1 MFSII
6 HENVSRYSIAE
17 VSVYNQRER
26 GQIVYCPLH
35 CPLTSLNLNEQ
46 PWDWWANKTCI
57 QMRTI
62 LQLHDNI
69 PSTLHIWKYH
79 WNYVDPSLQM
89 HSTAFTYTD
98 DDNLAYNRIE
108 SFNLFF
114 KKQCFVLH
122 SCSRAA
128 SNFERKIA
136 LRKWWP
142 ILWDNPLNFT
152 RNQTLKQLLANFQ

>member
-6 HENVSRYSIAE
+6 HEHVSRYSR
-17 VSVYNQRER
+17 SKCLQSTRER
-26 GQIVYCPLH
+26 TDCVLSSPLS
-35 CPLTSLNLNEQ
+35 SLNLNEQ
-46 PWDWWANKTCI
+46 PWDWWANKTCV